1 MGYLH
6 VWAIIISVK
15 LAKIHRK
22 IEPVWHVQAAIVAA
36 IVVQIF
42 LSKEFIVGPRYALAI
57 FEGLL
62 LVAISLPASKRPHPS
77 HVVLRRVLAI
87 VLLALIS
94 LTNIASLVLV
104 SNSLL
109 NGSITDGHI
118 LIYSALIIYATNI
131 IVFGLLYWEL
141 DGRTAK
147 GAPDG
152 IRDFLFPQMS
162 ASDTDTK
169 QPDWQPTFFDYLY
182 VSVTN
187 ATAFS
192 PTDAMPLTYRAKLL
206 MTVQGFT
213 SLATIAL
220 VAARA
225 VNILK

>member
-1 MGYLH
+1 
-6 VWAIIISVK
+6 VAIF
-15 LAKIHRK
+15 
-22 IEPVWHVQAAIVAA
+22 VQV
-36 IVVQIF
+36 F
-42 LSKEFIVGPRYALAI
+42 LPKEYVVGPHYALAV

-62 LVAISLPASKRPHPS
+62 LIAISLPSGRKHHPS
-77 HVVLRRVLAI
+77 HAVLRR
-87 VLLALIS
+87 LLSLLLLLLITV
-94 LTNIASLVLV
+94 TNIASLVLV

-109 NGSITDGHI
+109 HGAVTDGHL
-118 LIYSALIIYATNI
+118 LIYSALIIYATNV

-141 DGRTAK
+141 DGRSTR

-152 IRDFLFPQMS
+152 VRDFLFPQQS
-162 ASDTDTK
+162 TNEKETK

-206 MTVQGFT
+206 MTVQAFT